1 MSKYDQA
8 YRDIPDY
15 FGDKPTEILTDHYQS
30 IANTQPVLD
39 IGAGQGRNSIFL
51 ARHGYTVDAID
62 PSPVG
67 LETINRVAVK
77 DNLPIN
83 TYPVGFENF
92 HAVKAPYSAILLFG
106 VIQVIPRDKVDLL
119 IKDIRQWLVDGG
131 LVFIAAF
138 STEDPSYEKSV
149 AGCESVGRNS
159 FITGDGDY
167 HTYLE
172 PDEILSL
179 FSGFSPVYHYEGMG
193 PIHRHGDR
201 PPHQHAEI
209 IAVLRK

>member
-15 FGDKPTEILTDHYQS
+15 FGDKPTEILTDYYQS
-30 IANTQPVLD
+30 IAKTRPVLD
-39 IGAGQGRNSIFL
+39 VGAGQGRNSLFL
-51 ARHGYTVDAID
+51 ARHGFTVDAID

-67 LETINRVAVK
+67 LEMADKVAAK
-77 DNLPIN
+77 EKLPIT

-92 HAVKAPYSAILLFG
+92 RADNAPYSAILLFG

-119 IKDIRQWLVDGG
+119 VQDIRRWLGNSG

-138 STEDPSYEKSV
+138 STEDPSYEESV
-149 AGCESVGRNS
+149 AGHESIGKNS

-172 PDEILSL
+172 PNEILTV
-179 FSGFSPVYHYEGMG
+179 FPGFSPVYHYEGMG
-193 PIHRHGDR
+193 PIHRHGNR
-201 PPHQHAEI
+201 QPHQHAEI
-209 IAVLRK
+209 IAVLRN